1 MKKNLFLFIALTMLT
16 TPMLFAQ
23 DSKFRLG
30 FKTSPNVSWFNTDS
44 PHLTAGDKSFRFGY
58 GLNFDIFFS
67 ENYAIGTGF
76 NVNKTGGTM
85 SYFQSYIGTEPA
97 PLPGGNPLTNMNQI
111 GLLSRD
117 ISLQYVQVPLTFKMK
132 TPEIGYMTYWG
143 QFGLGLNYNSKA
155 LSTDEIVFQLYQD
168 KNTFDWEPSKRESET
183 FEKNDIKNDI
193 NLFGA
198 NLIFAAGIEYN
209 LAGKTSILA
218 SVSYH
223 NGFTDA
229 LKGEAVQMD
238 NVTKGPSINNDAT
251 QTAKTFELSARPN
264 YIELNIG
271 VLF

>member
-30 FKTSPNVSWFNTDS
+30 FKTSPNLSWFNTDS
-44 PHLTAGDKSFRFGY
+44 PHLTTGDKSFRFGY
-58 GLNFDIFFS
+58 GLNFDIFFA

-85 SYFQSYIGTEPA
+85 SYFQSYIGSEPSA
-97 PLPGGNPLTNMNQI
+97 IPGGNPLTNMNQI

-168 KNTFDWEPSKRESET
+168 KNTFEWEPSKRES
-183 FEKNDIKNDI
+183 
-193 NLFGA
+193 
-198 NLIFAAGIEYN
+198 
-209 LAGKTSILA
+209 
-218 SVSYH
+218 
-223 NGFTDA
+223 
-229 LKGEAVQMD
+229 
-238 NVTKGPSINNDAT
+238 
-251 QTAKTFELSARPN
+251 
-264 YIELNIG
+264 
-271 VLF
+271 